1 MFANFIYL
9 IVALLIYSTC
19 YPPAHSAFDG
29 ASTVFLLLLTT
40 VAFTGVT
47 WIQFRRLDRK
57 IRTGFFPN
65 MDNRFSTTLNRYSI
79 LAIFLFAFDI
89 YGLNLTLFTSRV
101 ALLSAFPTIEALIFM
116 GLYLFY
122 MVIVSGC
129 AWFPYHRLYQNDILL
144 KSYVTSQISF
154 SIPVLLPWFLISGAS
169 DILQLLPFEA
179 PKKFLAA
186 PSGQLIF
193 FLVFLI
199 LTALTG
205 PAIIQK
211 FWRCRPLESG
221 YIRSRIEALSQ
232 RAGFTFANI
241 VYWPIFGGRMITA
254 GVMGLVKSFRYLL
267 VTEAL
272 LQFLN
277 PDEIDAVVAHEIGH
291 VKKRHLLFYL
301 FFFAG
306 YMMIS
311 YTLYDALLIVILY
324 VPQLYRLMEYF
335 LSQETTASSA
345 LFTMGTILSF
355 LIYFRYIFGYFM
367 RNFERQADAYVFT
380 LFNSSIPLI
389 TTLEKIALTS
399 GQPADKPNW
408 HHFSIAER
416 IGFLKKCEQDRSW
429 IQRHDRKI
437 RRSITAF
444 LAALLIFGAVGYT
457 LSWSDTGKK
466 LNSTLAERILL
477 RKIEKDPENPAI
489 YNILGDIYV
498 SQNKPKAAIRAY
510 EKALALQPDNFSVLN
525 NLAWLLATSTD
536 PSLRDP
542 QRAASL
548 AGQAAELHPTAQI
561 LDTLAESLY
570 ACGRYDDAVTI
581 GERALNR
588 AAENRGYFQ
597 KQLEKFKREAERHQK
612 AQSPNAT

>member
-1 MFANFIYL
+1 
-9 IVALLIYSTC
+9 
-19 YPPAHSAFDG
+19 
-29 ASTVFLLLLTT
+29 
-40 VAFTGVT
+40 
-47 WIQFRRLDRK
+47 
-57 IRTGFFPN
+57 
-65 MDNRFSTTLNRYSI
+65 
-79 LAIFLFAFDI
+79 
-89 YGLNLTLFTSRV
+89 
-101 ALLSAFPTIEALIFM
+101 
-116 GLYLFY
+116 
-122 MVIVSGC
+122 
-129 AWFPYHRLYQNDILL
+129 
-144 KSYVTSQISF
+144 
-154 SIPVLLPWFLISGAS
+154 
-169 DILQLLPFEA
+169 
-179 PKKFLAA
+179 
-186 PSGQLIF
+186 
-193 FLVFLI
+193 
-199 LTALTG
+199 
-205 PAIIQK
+205 
-211 FWRCRPLESG
+211 
-221 YIRSRIEALSQ
+221 
-232 RAGFTFANI
+232 
-241 VYWPIFGGRMITA
+241 
-254 GVMGLVKSFRYLL
+254 
-267 VTEAL
+267 
-272 LQFLN
+272 
-277 PDEIDAVVAHEIGH
+277 
-291 VKKRHLLFYL
+291 
-301 FFFAG
+301 
-306 YMMIS
+306 
-311 YTLYDALLIVILY
+311 
-324 VPQLYRLMEYF
+324 
-335 LSQETTASSA
+335 
-345 LFTMGTILSF
+345 
-355 LIYFRYIFGYFM
+355 M